1 MMYSIFMLSIGAVLG
16 AISRWQLAVWL
27 NPILS
32 QFAFG
37 TLAANWLGCLLIGI
51 AMGVNL
57 GDSQKLFFI
66 SGFLGSFTTFSSLS
80 LELSEKLLAEKW
92 GQFVTVLG
100 LHLIGGL
107 LLTLV
112 GVMLARGVTSGRF
125 C

>member
-1 MMYSIFMLSIGAVLG
+1 MSSILMISIGAVLG
-16 AISRWQLAVWL
+16 AMCRWQLAVWL

-51 AMGVNL
+51 AMGFNL
-57 GDSQKLFFI
+57 GESQRLLFI
-66 SGFLGSFTTFSSLS
+66 SGFLGSFTTFSSFS
-80 LELSEKLLAEKW
+80 LELTEKLLAEKW
-92 GQFVTVLG
+92 GQFVTELS

-107 LLTLV
+107 LLTLI
-112 GVMLARGVTSGRF
+112 GVMLARAVTSGRF

>member
-1 MMYSIFMLSIGAVLG
+1 MMSSILMISIGAVLG
-16 AISRWQLAVWL
+16 AMCRWQLAVWL

-51 AMGVNL
+51 AMGFNL
-57 GDSQKLFFI
+57 GESQRLLFI
-66 SGFLGSFTTFSSLS
+66 SGFLGSFTTFSSFS
-80 LELSEKLLAEKW
+80 LELTEKLLAAKW
-92 GQFVTVLG
+92 GQFVTVLS

-107 LLTLV
+107 LLTLI
-112 GVMLARGVTSGRF
+112 GVMLARAVTSGRF

>member
-1 MMYSIFMLSIGAVLG
+1 MSSILMISIGAVLG
-16 AISRWQLAVWL
+16 AMCRWQLAVWL

-51 AMGVNL
+51 AMGFNL
-57 GDSQKLFFI
+57 GESQRLLFI
-66 SGFLGSFTTFSSLS
+66 SGFLGSFTTFSSFS
-80 LELSEKLLAEKW
+80 LELTEKLLAAKW
-92 GQFVTVLG
+92 GQFVTVLS

-107 LLTLV
+107 LLTLI
-112 GVMLARGVTSGRF
+112 GVMLARAVTSGRF

>member
-1 MMYSIFMLSIGAVLG
+1 MISIGAVLG
-16 AISRWQLAVWL
+16 AMCCWQLAVWL

-51 AMGVNL
+51 AMGFNL
-57 GDSQKLFFI
+57 GESQRLLFI
-66 SGFLGSFTTFSSLS
+66 SGFLGSFTTFSSFS
-80 LELSEKLLAEKW
+80 LELTEKLLAEKW
-92 GQFVTVLG
+92 GQFVTVLS

-107 LLTLV
+107 LLTLI
-112 GVMLARGVTSGRF
+112 GVMLARAVTSGRF

>member
-1 MMYSIFMLSIGAVLG
+1 MSSILMISIGAVLG
-16 AISRWQLAVWL
+16 AMCRWQLSVWL

-51 AMGVNL
+51 AMGFNL
-57 GDSQKLFFI
+57 GESQRLLFI
-66 SGFLGSFTTFSSLS
+66 SGFLGSFTTFSSFS
-80 LELSEKLLAEKW
+80 LELTEKLLAEKW
-92 GQFVTVLG
+92 GQFMAVLG

-107 LLTLV
+107 LLTLI
-112 GVMLARGVTSGRF
+112 GVMLARAVTSGRF